1 MTLPRVYAAISAVTA
16 ALATEGIAKRHVNVG
31 DGYHYRSI
39 DDVYARLAPLLAAHR
54 LCVLPRAL
62 ERVCSER
69 SGSAGEPLVHVALR
83 SAFDLVS
90 VEDGSRHT
98 VEAFGEALDAG
109 DKATSKA
116 MAAAYKYAM
125 IQAFCIPAG
134 SDDADAASPRLVQ
147 PRHEPEPVQGWE
159 QWCDDLTEMIRVC
172 ETAEALDRVQER
184 HRPALHALA
193 RGRPALYAAVGETIA
208 ARRAA
213 LAPPAPPTPPRP
225 PAPIT
230 APAAKPRAVRQ
241 GKARAR
247 G

>member
-1 MTLPRVYAAISAVTA
+1 MTLPRVYAAINAVTA
-16 ALATEGIAKRHVNVG
+16 ALAAAGIAKRHVNVG
-31 DGYHYRSI
+31 DGYAYRSI

-62 ERVCSER
+62 ERVSSDR
-69 SGSAGEPLVHVALR
+69 AGSAGEVLVHVALR

-98 VEAFGEALDAG
+98 VEAFGEALDSG

-147 PRHEPEPVQGWE
+147 PRHAPEPVQGWE
-159 QWCDDLTEMIRVC
+159 QWRDDLTEMIRVC

-193 RGRPALYAAVGETIA
+193 RERPALYAALGEAIA

-213 LAPPAPPTPPRP
+213 LSRPAPPAPLAPVAAPR
-225 PAPIT
+225 
-230 APAAKPRAVRQ
+230 AAKPRAARQ